1 MSTVIYFECVI
12 PGEDKLGLSLRQYTA
27 EEKLI
32 FPDGVRLV
40 VVGFQTSPT
49 GEQRELQ
56 KAGVVRLGDVVV
68 SINGK
73 HPKDNNDTGT
83 WLKRLKKPYT
93 LQFARA
99 TETLDGMICA
109 CLMPAAPRTICI
121 PLLRN
126 LVRRAAR
133 MESSDPLGK
142 TGYRALCWMILLG
155 VLSDDPTKWAAEMK
169 RQREMYRSHA
179 AELLKDAN
187 EMVIHQEDTKYDR
200 AKLETALG
208 REDHILAWDSVE
220 RDVHRTYM
228 NTQSRPLVTY
238 RDQLQRVLT
247 VHAMINRG
255 VGYVQG
261 MNEIAGVVLE
271 ELLKAAVRIPLYQ
284 RPSIFKWEDQIDNTE
299 ADCFWLVSAII
310 CGPCR
315 DGFLADNDAS
325 IKAEQQGLSNAPVD
339 MAMPSAGG
347 GGLVARLSELQR
359 RVRLAAPS
367 VDKLVHTTWNLRPH
381 IYGTRWYSVLL
392 RREFMSDSSPSASPP
407 EWNPQLWDCMF
418 AFTGGNDD
426 IPAGP
431 WDEHRADCLLDL
443 CCAYLT
449 LMRVELENCRDVTG
463 GLSIL
468 LSQRRMIS
476 FDTTE
481 HVSPPKVF
489 DLIAEASR
497 VRQVRLS
504 TEFRNQVKAG
514 VGRALKGLFSNFQRT
529 TTTTSSSSSSVKEGS
544 VRHGAT
550 M

>member
-1 MSTVIYFECVI
+1 MTTVIYFECDV
-12 PGEDKLGLSLRQYTA
+12 PGDEQLGLSLRQYKP

-32 FPDGVRLV
+32 FPDGVKLV
-40 VVGFQTSPT
+40 VVGFQTSTT
-49 GEQRELQ
+49 GEKRHLQ
-56 KAGVVRLGDVVV
+56 EAGIVQIGDAVVT
-68 SINGK
+68 INGQY
-73 HPKDNNDTGT
+73 PKDNNETGK
-83 WLKRLKKPYT
+83 WLQNLERPFT
-93 LQFARA
+93 IQFARA
-99 TETLDGMICA
+99 TETLDGMISA
-109 CLMPAAPRTICI
+109 CLMPATNRTICI

-133 MESSDPLGK
+133 LDTADPLGK

-155 VLSDDPTKWAAEMK
+155 VLSDDPTKWASEMK
-169 RQREMYRSHA
+169 NKREMYMSHA

-187 EMVIHQEDTKYDR
+187 EMVIHNEQKYDR
-200 AKLETALG
+200 PKLEAALG
-208 REDHILAWDSVE
+208 REDHILTWDSVE
-220 RDVHRTYM
+220 RDVHRTYLA
-228 NTQSRPLVTY
+228 TGTESLFKY

-247 VHAMINRG
+247 VHALINRG

-271 ELLKAAVRIPLYQ
+271 ELLTTAMHTPPYL
-284 RPSIFKWEDQIDNTE
+284 RPSIFNWEDQMKYTE

-325 IKAEQQGLSNAPVD
+325 IKAEQQGLSNVPVD
-339 MAMPSAGG
+339 MSAPSAGG

-392 RREFMSDSSPSASPP
+392 RREYLSEAPTNGIPQ

-426 IPAGP
+426 IAAGP
-431 WDEHRADCLLDL
+431 WDENRADCLLDL

-449 LMRVELENCRDVTG
+449 LMRHELETCRDVTG

-468 LSQRRMIS
+468 LSQRKMIS

-481 HVSPPKVF
+481 HVPPPKVHE
-489 DLIAEASR
+489 LITEASR

-514 VGRALKGLFSNFQRT
+514 VGRALKGLLSNFSRPKDLK
-529 TTTTSSSSSSVKEGS
+529 SGEKEDKS
-544 VRHGAT
+544 PAPHQ
-550 M
+550 